1 MSHWVCCNSCFLS
14 QSPERKLAV
23 TSCGHVVCSVC
34 YQKGSHG
41 RCVICSAQCQVSP
54 LSDKSSPDI
63 KDLFSDLGAVATRY
77 LTEISKVVIFQARHQ
92 KRLMDYYKQ
101 RNKKVEELLVK
112 TKQEM
117 QQMSKTLSDQSAY
130 IATLENALQ
139 HRSEP
144 MDGDGRSLFR
154 KPNSVPRPSVKKPQE
169 GRMGSISCRPY
180 NQSPLSTH
188 CVQSATVSRSPTT
201 SPTPELFSQ
210 SSGWKSPV
218 FRPASSF
225 RLSMSSLSFCP

>member
-63 KDLFSDLGAVATRY
+63 KDLFSDVGVVATRY

-101 RNKKVEELLVK
+101 R
-112 TKQEM
+112 
-117 QQMSKTLSDQSAY
+117 
-130 IATLENALQ
+130 
-139 HRSEP
+139 
-144 MDGDGRSLFR
+144 
-154 KPNSVPRPSVKKPQE
+154 PNLVPRPSVKKPQE
-169 GRMGSISCRPY
+169 GR
-180 NQSPLSTH
+180 T
-188 CVQSATVSRSPTT
+188 
-201 SPTPELFSQ
+201 ELFSQ
-210 SSGWKSPV
+210 SSGWQSPV
-218 FRPASSF
+218 FRPPSSF
-225 RLSMSSLSFCP
+225 RLSMSSLSFRP